1 MILLA
6 RWGTRAM
13 ILLARLIARVLGFV
27 VLVALAAAGIL
38 LAVFCIGT
46 GTHGPSLG
54 GLARLLSLGSVR
66 HSVAHWLTRLEGPGS
81 VAVIP
86 GLCGLGAIALG
97 LLLIA
102 GVIIPRRERL
112 VQLAQDERGAVAAR
126 RRPLAQ
132 IATALVEQVRGVG
145 EARVRVRP
153 FRRSG
158 GRLAVR
164 ASRTP
169 STDADAVRRAVGQ
182 QLEPLTQPFKLK
194 ARVDVPRRGP
204 RVE

>member
-1 MILLA
+1 
-6 RWGTRAM
+6 M
-13 ILLARLIARVLGFV
+13 ILLARLLARVVGFV
-27 VLVALAAAGIL
+27 VLVALAAAGIV

-54 GLARLLSLGSVR
+54 GLARLLSLASVR
-66 HSVAHWLTRLEGPGS
+66 DTVGDWLDRMAASGS
-81 VAVIP
+81 VAVIA

-102 GVIIPRRERL
+102 GVLVPRRERL
-112 VQLAQDERGAVAAR
+112 VQLAGDDRGTLAAR

-132 IATALVEQVRGVG
+132 VATALVEQVRGVT

-153 FRRSG
+153 RRRAG
-158 GRLAVR
+158 GILSVR
-164 ASRTP
+164 ASR
-169 STDADAVRRAVGQ
+169 SRRADEAEVRGAVSE
-182 QLEPLTQPFKLK
+182 QLEALTQPFKLK
-194 ARVDVPRRGP
+194 ARVAVARRGP